1 VGQYAGATSEI
12 HRGFV
17 MAATKD
23 QAATPE
29 LRARLKQFVAA
40 WRQGHRDAWN
50 PAIAVDLHD
59 EIERIAT
66 QAESEG
72 AEHVAGPAL
81 ELVVY
86 LCSFVE
92 GVAPNA
98 SQREAL
104 AAMIERLNVAAGGVP
119 ATKSAPTKTTA

>member
-1 VGQYAGATSEI
+1 
-12 HRGFV
+12 

-23 QAATPE
+23 RAATPE
-29 LRARLKQFVAA
+29 LRARLKQFVGA
-40 WRQGHRDAWN
+40 WRDGHHDAWN
-50 PAIAVDLHD
+50 PAIAIELHD
-59 EIERIAT
+59 ELERIAT

-92 GVAPNA
+92 GVAPNPR
-98 SQREAL
+98 QREAL
-104 AAMIERLNVAAGGVP
+104 AAMIERLYVAAGGVP
-119 ATKSAPTKTTA
+119 AAKSVPVR